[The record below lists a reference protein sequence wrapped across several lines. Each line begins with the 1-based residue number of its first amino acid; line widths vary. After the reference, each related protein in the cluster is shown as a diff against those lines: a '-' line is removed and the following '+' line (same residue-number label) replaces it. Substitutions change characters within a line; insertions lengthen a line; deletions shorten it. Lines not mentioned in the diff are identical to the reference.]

1 MKRIISLVLTLT
13 LLVGAVPAARADE
26 AAGAWEEVAA
36 RCEAQGLSVTWYPGY
51 DAITRLYGS
60 ERMLLFREGKC
71 ALFGLDGYRYTDP
84 VFDTVQSFDAGGAAP
99 ARRDGKWGIIDDK
112 GNTLTGFLYETAEEA
127 VDPPLAKPVQEPGGW
142 KYAIAAA
149 DGTLLTEYK
158 YWATGE
164 RFSQGMLSVF
174 LDADE
179 AGSPLGWGYVNDR
192 GEEAIPCRYY
202 RGGVPD
208 YGEDGLLLLDGNLY
222 DKAGAARFPQGKDNL
237 WRAGC
242 GLYGFTQD
250 QLVGFC
256 DAWGS
261 TVIQPQYLYYQ
272 DPKGYMEGN
281 VFFEENRRAQVYLPK
296 GDGSVYSVAIDADG
310 TVVGTGEEAIPD
322 SRYVWAFHEGLVW
335 ENPEGDRAGGMWPGP
350 WGFRDEAGNLAVDYL
365 FEHVGYFDHGYASVK
380 VGPVYGMLKNPLERD
395 AVSPWAAEEL
405 AAAEAQGLIIPRCA
419 HYQTY
424 TVTRA
429 QFASLM
435 VNYLEKAAGQT
446 LAPTGSGVFA
456 DTADDAVLRA
466 YAAGVVQGM
475 GDGTFAPDA
484 PLTREQLAAML
495 WRALERV
502 GVVGV
507 KADLTVYADGAQV
520 APWALDAL
528 SNLVGLG
535 VIEGTGNG
543 ELSPQ
548 VPCTVE
554 QAVLLLARAARL

>member
-1 MKRIISLVLTLT
+1 MKRIMSLTLT
-13 LLVGAVPAARADE
+13 LALLLGAVPAARADE
-26 AAGAWEEVAA
+26 TVDTWEDVAA
-36 RCEAQGLSVTWYPGY
+36 RCEALGLSVIWYPGY

-71 ALFGLDGYRYTDP
+71 ALFGLDGFQYTDFI
-84 VFDTVQSFDAGGAAP
+84 FDTVQSFTADGTAP
-99 ARRDGKWGIIDDK
+99 AQKGGKWGVIDGK
-112 GNTLTGFLYETAEEA
+112 GNTLTDFLYETAEEA

-158 YWATGE
+158 YWAAGE
-164 RFSQGMLSVF
+164 RFSQGMLPVF

-179 AGSPLGWGYVNDR
+179 AGNPLGWGYVNDR
-192 GEEAIPCRYY
+192 GEEVIPCRYY

-208 YGEDGLLLLDGNLY
+208 YGEDGLLLLEGNLY
-222 DKAGAARFPQGKDNL
+222 DKAGVARFARRKDGL

-242 GLYGFTQD
+242 GLYGFVED
-250 QLVGFC
+250 QRVGFC
-256 DAWGS
+256 DAWGN
-261 TVIQPQYLYYQ
+261 TVIQPQYLYHQ

-281 VFFEENRRAQVYLPK
+281 VFYEENRRAQVYLS
-296 GDGSVYSVAIDADG
+296 DGEGGVYSVAIDTDG
-310 TVVGTGEEAIPD
+310 TVVGTGEEAIPE

-350 WGFRDEAGNLAVDYL
+350 WGFRDEAGNLAVDYI

-405 AAAEAQGLIIPRCA
+405 AAAEAQGLTTPRCA
-419 HYQTY
+419 HYRTY

-429 QFASLM
+429 QFADLA
-435 VNYLEKAAGQT
+435 VNYLEATTGQT
-446 LAPTGSGVFA
+446 VVPAGSGVFT
-456 DTADDAVLRA
+456 DTADDVVLKA

-475 GDGTFAPDA
+475 GDGTFAPDG
-484 PLTREQLAAML
+484 PLTREQLATML
-495 WRALERV
+495 WRALETA
-502 GVVGV
+502 GTVGV
-507 KADLTVYADGAQV
+507 KADLTAYSDGGQV

-535 VIEGTGNG
+535 VLEGTGENQ
-543 ELSPQ
+543 LSPQ

-554 QAVLLLARAARL
+554 QAVLLLERAAQL

>member
-1 MKRIISLVLTLT
+1 MKRIISLALTLA
-13 LLVGAVPAARADE
+13 LLVGVVPAAHAAE
-26 AAGAWEEVAA
+26 AVGNWEEVAA
-36 RCEAQGLSVTWYPGY
+36 QCEEQGLSVTWYPGY
-51 DAITRLYGS
+51 DAITRLYGN
-60 ERMLLFREGKC
+60 ERMLLFKGGKC
-71 ALFGLDGYRYTDP
+71 ALFGLDGYRYTDH
-84 VFDTVQSFDAGGAAP
+84 VFDTVQSFDADGTAP
-99 ARRDGKWGIIDDK
+99 ACKGGKWGIIDDK
-112 GNTLTGFLYETAEEA
+112 GNTLTDFLYETPEEA
-127 VDPPLAKPVQEPGGW
+127 KDPPLAKPVQEPGGW

-164 RFSQGMLSVF
+164 RFSQGMLPVF

-179 AGSPLGWGYVNDR
+179 AGNHLGWGYVNDR
-192 GEEAIPCRYY
+192 GEEVIPCRYY

-208 YGEDGLLLLDGNLY
+208 YGEDGLLILDGNLY
-222 DKAGAARFPQGKDNL
+222 DKKGAARFAQGKDRL

-242 GLYGFTQD
+242 GLYGFVED
-250 QLVGFC
+250 QRVGFC

-281 VFFEENRRAQVYLPK
+281 VFFEENRRAQVYLPE
-296 GDGSVYSVAIDADG
+296 GDGGVYSVAIDTTG
-310 TVVGTGEEAIPD
+310 TVVGTGEEAVPD
-322 SRYVWAFHEGLVW
+322 SRYVYAFHEGLVW

-350 WGFRDEAGNLAVDYL
+350 WGFRDEADNLVVDYI
-365 FEHVGYFDHGYASVK
+365 FEHVGYFDHGCASVK

-405 AAAEAQGLIIPRCA
+405 AAAEAQGLITPRCA

-429 QFASLM
+429 QFADLA
-435 VNYLEKAAGQT
+435 VNYLEKITGQT
-446 LAPTGSGVFA
+446 IAPAGSGVFT
-456 DTADDAVLRA
+456 DTDDAAVLKA
-466 YAAGVVQGM
+466 YAAGVVRGI
-475 GDGTFAPDA
+475 GDGSFAPDG
-484 PLTREQLAAML
+484 PLTREQLATML
-495 WRALERV
+495 WRALAKA
-502 GVVGV
+502 GIAGV
-507 KADLTVYADGAQV
+507 KADLTAYADGEQV

-535 VIEGTGNG
+535 VMEGTGNR

-548 VPCTVE
+548 APCTVE
-554 QAVLLLARAARL
+554 QAVLLLVRAAEI